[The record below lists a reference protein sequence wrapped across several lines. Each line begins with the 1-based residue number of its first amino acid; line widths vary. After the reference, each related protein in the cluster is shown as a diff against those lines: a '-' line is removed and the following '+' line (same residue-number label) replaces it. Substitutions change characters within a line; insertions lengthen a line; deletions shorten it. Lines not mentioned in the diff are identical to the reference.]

1 MSRLV
6 FWARAALIAVSLCA
20 APALSQTPPP
30 AAPVAQPAP
39 STNPAQPPAPTASPI
54 PAEPVPTAVPADPA
68 LSQPAPAAPAA
79 APAPAYAPPPPAP
92 TQRYEGQVSP
102 DGDYATSTT
111 VQGAD
116 LDEADENGEGDG
128 DAFEMPPISVRL
140 DPFNWLL
147 QGRLPLE
154 IEVGVWKLLS
164 VELVPEFVTSEDPP
178 LRDFSSYEDGANQ
191 YSNGLGDLSGAS
203 LGLGVWLDGEPF
215 EGYVIRAILTN
226 YGYEYKS
233 SDSAGTIDS
242 VTRTTR
248 RFGAF
253 FGSYRRWAFFTIG
266 GGIGLSY
273 ELNQQERCGLRR
285 QATSDGARIT
295 ADPDAACDG
304 ELQVAL
310 DRDANTADDAN
321 GFLHPFYIDA
331 RFSLGFVID

>member
-1 MSRLV
+1 
-6 FWARAALIAVSLCA
+6 
-20 APALSQTPPP
+20 
-30 AAPVAQPAP
+30 
-39 STNPAQPPAPTASPI
+39 
-54 PAEPVPTAVPADPA
+54 VPTAVPADPA
-68 LSQPAPAAPAA
+68 LSQPAPPE
-79 APAPAYAPPPPAP
+79 PAYPPPPS
-92 TQRYEGQVSP
+92 QRFEGQVSP

-116 LDEADENGEGDG
+116 LDDGRENDEED
-128 DAFEMPPISVRL
+128 DEPFEMPPISVRL

-178 LRDFSSYEDGANQ
+178 LRDFSGYEDGANQ
-191 YSNGLGDLSGAS
+191 HSNGLGPLSGAS
-203 LGLGVWLDGEPF
+203 LGLGIWLDGEPF

-226 YGYEYKS
+226 YGYEYRS
-233 SDSAGTIDS
+233 TVDS

-266 GGIGLSY
+266 GGIALSY
-273 ELNQQERCGLRR
+273 ELHQQERCGLRS
-285 QATSDGARIT
+285 QTTSDGTRIT
-295 ADPDAACDG
+295 ADPDAQCDG

-310 DRDANTADDAN
+310 DRTADVVDDTN
-321 GFLHPFYIDA
+321 GFLHPFYLDA
-331 RFSLGFVID
+331 RFSLGFIID

>member
-6 FWARAALIAVSLCA
+6 SLAPGALMAAALLVARASA
-20 APALSQTPPP
+20 QTPPP
-30 AAPVAQPAP
+30 AVPPPEPPPIATPAPAPAPAP
-39 STNPAQPPAPTASPI
+39 SPVAAEPAPTAVPI
-54 PAEPVPTAVPADPA
+54 DPA
-68 LSQPAPAAPAA
+68 Y
-79 APAPAYAPPPPAP
+79 APAPAPAPADPPPPAP
-92 TQRYEGQVSP
+92 SQRYEGQISP
-102 DGDYATSTT
+102 DAGGYAETSGT
-111 VQGAD
+111 GEDD
-116 LDEADENGEGDG
+116 LDGNGGGGGDRG
-128 DAFEMPPISVRL
+128 KPFEMPPFSVRL

-154 IEVGVWKLLS
+154 IEVGVWKLLT

-178 LRDFSSYEDGANQ
+178 LRDFSGYEDGANQ
-191 YSNGLGDLSGAS
+191 HSNGLGPLSGAS
-203 LGLGVWLDGEPF
+203 LGLGIWLDGEPF

-226 YGYEYKS
+226 YGYEYRS
-233 SDSAGTIDS
+233 TVDS

-273 ELNQQERCGLRR
+273 ELHQQERCGLRS
-285 QATSDGARIT
+285 QTTSSGTRIT
-295 ADPDAACDG
+295 ADSDAQCDG

-310 DRDANTADDAN
+310 DRTADVVDDTN
-321 GFLHPFYIDA
+321 GFLHPFYLDA